1 MSDPWTG
8 EYYNCRG
15 SPQEIRSLDTLGS
28 QVQGFLIEEKKGLGM
43 IGVDSQQVLFW
54 GDKDSS
60 EK

>member
-1 MSDPWTG
+1 MTL
-8 EYYNCRG
+8 E
-15 SPQEIRSLDTLGS
+15 QEIIIIAEIRSLDTLGS
-28 QVQGFLIEEKKGLGM
+28 QVQGFLIEEKRGLGM